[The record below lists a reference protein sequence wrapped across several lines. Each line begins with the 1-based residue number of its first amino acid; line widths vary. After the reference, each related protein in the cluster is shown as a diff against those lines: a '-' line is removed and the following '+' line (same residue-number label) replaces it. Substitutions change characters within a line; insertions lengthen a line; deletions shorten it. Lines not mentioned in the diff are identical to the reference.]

1 MGDPLFSPQRYEPHE
16 SSGDHYLSISD
27 LMSGLVLVLCLMV
40 VVFAVQYKENEDLL
54 KQKEARLRDV
64 ERELQALRA
73 VRRDIILGL
82 QETFRAEN
90 IDAEIDPR
98 TGDVSIKESLLFA
111 VGKYKLNADGVSL
124 LNRLVPTYSRVIFS
138 RDEFKSAIS
147 HISIEG
153 HASRDGEAVQN
164 MSLSV
169 SRAAEVYRF
178 INDQLGYGLDHPLV
192 QTLLIAGRG
201 ELEANQS
208 FDRGEDRR
216 VVFRFRFKSD
226 EQALDILQRLDQHL
240 QSF

>member
-1 MGDPLFSPQRYEPHE
+1 MSDPLFSTGRPEAQE

-40 VVFAVQYKENEDLL
+40 VVFSVQYKENVELL
-54 KQKEARLRDV
+54 RKKEERLKEV
-64 ERELQALRA
+64 EKELQALRA

-90 IDAEIDPR
+90 IDAEIDPQ

-111 VGKYKLNADGVSL
+111 SGKYALNADGVSL

-138 RDEFKSAIS
+138 RADFKSAIS

-153 HASRDGEAVQN
+153 HASRDGESVPN

-178 INDQLGYGLDHPLV
+178 INDKLGYGLDHPLV

-208 FDRGEDRR
+208 FDRSEDRR

-226 EQALDILQRLDQHL
+226 EQALDILQRFNQHL
-240 QSF
+240 QSL